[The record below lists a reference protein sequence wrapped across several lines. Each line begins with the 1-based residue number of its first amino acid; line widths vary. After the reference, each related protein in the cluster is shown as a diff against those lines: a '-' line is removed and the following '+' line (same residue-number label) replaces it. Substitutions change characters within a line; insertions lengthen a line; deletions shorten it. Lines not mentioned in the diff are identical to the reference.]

1 MKKIILSSFLI
12 TASILSQ
19 SQTFNKGTLSIISTG
34 QIIPENY
41 FIINLPPEMT
51 GDTKAN
57 QFDIKN
63 TDTHLQVLIDNNGK
77 KFHILLQTNFMGK
90 VTFLSVSNNLAVIF
104 NKKERPM
111 FVFTNCIQ
119 DLNTY
124 ISPGQNI
131 ETALNCVIGR
141 LEYCSK

>member
-1 MKKIILSSFLI
+1 
-12 TASILSQ
+12 
-19 SQTFNKGTLSIISTG
+19 
-34 QIIPENY
+34 
-41 FIINLPPEMT
+41 MT

-111 FVFTNCIQ
+111 FVFKNCIQ